1 MINYKLLYPSTPWDC
16 WLASPVAWGLWAC
29 STAPTL
35 IKRVTVESCVYVSGR
50 LYGKWSWSVSL
61 RGWHWVWAEQPTGWE
76 NAVSRTHYCLST
88 ARPQTP
94 RWRRATIKHTCR
106 STAMLCRSFTPSQ
119 GKTQRGGKWANVFS
133 GFVMSMNH
141 LVPQRYFRGDS
152 ATSPICSDLVNLL
165 AQNLFQ
171 LRWHSWAL
179 WLFVCRCCGCGN
191 LTRAYLRIV
200 AVRTCRA
207 QHTITD

>member
-1 MINYKLLYPSTPWDC
+1 MWFSNDLAEITLSVGVIKCTNVFGATVINYELLYPSTPLDF
-16 WLASPVAWGLWAC
+16 WLASPVAWGSWAC

-35 IKRVTVESCVYVSGR
+35 IRHVTVESCVYVWANCMENGAE
-50 LYGKWSWSVSL
+50 VSL
-61 RGWHWVWAEQPTGWE
+61 KEAGPGVWAELPTGWE

-106 STAMLCRSFTPSQ
+106 STAILCRFFSPSQ
-119 GKTQRGGKWANVFS
+119 GKTQRGGKRANVFS
-133 GFVMSMNH
+133 GFIMSMNH

-165 AQNLFQ
+165 AQNLFYVFQ
-171 LRWHSWAL
+171 LR
-179 WLFVCRCCGCGN
+179 
-191 LTRAYLRIV
+191 
-200 AVRTCRA
+200 
-207 QHTITD
+207 